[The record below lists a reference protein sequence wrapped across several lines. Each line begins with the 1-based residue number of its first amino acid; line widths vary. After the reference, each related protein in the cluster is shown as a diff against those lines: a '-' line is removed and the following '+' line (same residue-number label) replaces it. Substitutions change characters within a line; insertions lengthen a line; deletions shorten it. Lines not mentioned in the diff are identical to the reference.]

1 MVEDYEDTI
10 SDSIK
15 PLLEHLWQSAE
26 VLRGSMEAVEYKHHV
41 LPLIFLRY
49 ISESYDKQ
57 REQIIQQGRNPEERK
72 RYSKDGVFW
81 VPEDA
86 RWSNLSKKAKMKT
99 IKTDLDQAMQCLE
112 DENKELEGILKKDF
126 SASEIPAR
134 VIGELVDL
142 FTNADFN
149 IGIGTSEARSKDV
162 LGRCYEYFIGKFA
175 NAEKKAGGEFYTP
188 RSVVRL
194 LAEMLEP
201 FDGALYD
208 GCCGSGGMFIQSER
222 FVESRGG
229 KRDLLV
235 YGQEFN
241 STTLKL
247 AKMNLIIKGIKADLG
262 PGPED
267 TLHTNWHENELFD
280 YCMAN
285 PPFNIKKW
293 PHDIKTERWKPYET
307 PPEKS
312 ANYAWILHYLL
323 HLKPK
328 GYAGIVMSNG
338 SLTTTQKAEMN
349 IRKQIVR
356 EHDKLDC
363 VVTLPGKLFGNT
375 GISACIWIL
384 SNDKVKDT
392 RYRSRPRETLFINC
406 SNMEGR
412 MISRRQ
418 RELRPEDIDRIAAKY
433 RTWRSK
439 DQFDSYED
447 ESGFCKA
454 ATIEDMEDHDFML
467 VPGRYVGMPPL
478 PDDGEPF
485 EEKMQRLTK
494 QLGEHFDESHKLEQ
508 KIRGNLGALGF
519 DM

>member
-1 MVEDYEDTI
+1 MVGNYDEDI
-10 SDSIK
+10 SDSIT

-26 VLRGSMEAVEYKHHV
+26 VLRGAMEAVEYKHHV
-41 LPLIFLRY
+41 LPLIFLKY
-49 ISESYDKQ
+49 ISESYDHQK
-57 REQIIQQGRNPEERK
+57 EKIIQQGRNPEERK
-72 RYSKDGVFW
+72 RYSMDGVYW
-81 VPEDA
+81 VPEEA
-86 RWSNLSKKAKMKT
+86 RWADLAKKAKSKG
-99 IKTDLDQAMQCLE
+99 IKRDLDQAMQSLE

-126 SASEIPAR
+126 SASEIPPR

-142 FTNADFN
+142 FTNANFN
-149 IGIGTSEARSKDV
+149 IGIGTIEARSKDV

-194 LAEMLEP
+194 LAEILEP

-208 GCCGSGGMFIQSER
+208 GCCGSGGMFIQSEK

-247 AKMNLIIKGIKADLG
+247 AKMNLIIKGIKVDWG
-262 PGPED
+262 EGPED
-267 TLHTNWHENELFD
+267 TLHTDWHKNELFD

-293 PHDIKTERWKPYET
+293 SHDVKTERWKPYEV

-328 GYAGIVMSNG
+328 GYAGIIMSNS
-338 SLTTTQKAEMN
+338 SLTTSQKSEFK
-349 IRKQIVR
+349 IRQQIVKAN
-356 EHDKLDC
+356 DKLDC
-363 VVTLPGKLFGNT
+363 VVTLPKKLFGNT

-384 SNDKVKDT
+384 SNDKVNDT
-392 RYRSRPRETLFINC
+392 RYRSRPKETLFIDCRNL
-406 SNMEGR
+406 EGE
-412 MISRRQ
+412 MISRKQ
-418 RELRPEDIDRIAAKY
+418 RELRDEDIDRIANKY
-433 RTWRSK
+433 RNWRSK
-439 DQFDSYED
+439 KNFDAYED

-454 ATIEDMEDHDFML
+454 ATIEDIEEQGFML
-467 VPGRYVGMPPL
+467 VPGRFVGAPPL

-485 EEKMQRLTK
+485 EEKMQRFTK
-494 QLGEHFDESHKLEQ
+494 ELGEHFVEGRELEQ
-508 KIRGNLGALGF
+508 QIHENLAKLGF
-519 DM
+519 DL